1 MNHNREIYKEAA
13 ISIANK
19 ICRDAI
25 WQKDKCNW
33 MGLATEA
40 TSAGRTVFSR
50 ALPPDLYDGVAGVV
64 YFLLQ
69 VYRIYPQPVI
79 LKTLK
84 GALQQLAATDD
95 DRLLLNGFY
104 QGKAGIVFV
113 MKVASQILYNQELD
127 ELAEKKL
134 SRLLIAAIAE
144 EDNDIISGIAGI
156 ILFLI
161 NLYRQ
166 EDKKR
171 SKLLQKAGELGA
183 ILLKRADN
191 NQYGT
196 SWKTPDTGY
205 RNLAGYAHGAA
216 GISIALAEL
225 YSITKDEKLLDA
237 AKEAIRYENSFFN
250 EQQQNWPDL
259 RFSKKADP
267 VDDICSATWCHGSAG
282 IGLARMRVYKIT
294 GDKNV
299 FDDVIKAFRVTV
311 KAFQAETIHDYSLC
325 HGLFGQAVFL
335 LKASP
340 VINENDSTTLVYQ
353 LAEKCLEEFVYRDIP
368 VPNGY
373 HSLKESPCYMQ
384 GNSGIG
390 HFFLHLYDPVLFP
403 VMNGCL
409 L

>member
-1 MNHNREIYKEAA
+1 MNHNREIYKTAA
-13 ISIANK
+13 INIANT

-25 WQKDKCNW
+25 WRGDKCNW
-33 MGLATEA
+33 MGLSTENNL
-40 TSAGRTVFSR
+40 AGRTVFTR
-50 ALPPDLYDGVAGVV
+50 ALPPDFYDGVAGVV

-69 VYRIYPQPVI
+69 VFRIHPHPVI
-79 LKTLK
+79 VKTVK

-113 MKVASQILYNQELD
+113 MKVASQILNNRELD

-134 SRLLIAAIAE
+134 DYLLISADAE

-171 SKLLQKAGELGA
+171 NELLQRAEELGA
-183 ILLKRADN
+183 LLLKRAEN

-196 SWKTPDTGY
+196 SWKNQDAGS
-205 RNLAGYAHGAA
+205 RNLAGYAHGVA
-216 GISIALAEL
+216 GIATALAEL
-225 YSITKDEKLLDA
+225 YLETKNEKLLHTI
-237 AKEAIRYENSFFN
+237 KEAIRYENSFFN

-282 IGLARMRVYKIT
+282 IGLARMRLYEIT
-294 GDKNV
+294 GDKNC
-299 FDDVIKAFRVTV
+299 FDDLIKAFRVTV
-311 KAFQAETIHDYSLC
+311 KSLYAETIHDYSLC

-335 LKASP
+335 LKAASL
-340 VINENDSTTLVYQ
+340 INENAITDRVYQ
-353 LAEKCLEEFVYRDIP
+353 QAEKCLQEFVYPDIP

-390 HFFLHLYDPVLFP
+390 HFFLHLYDPALFP
-403 VMNGCL
+403 VMNEC
-409 L
+409 